1 MLDQQDGDVE
11 LVADAADDFH
21 QLGGLGG
28 VHAGGGLVQQ
38 QQLGAGGQGADDLQP
53 ALGAVGQAA
62 RLLAGQVG
70 HMEDVQQLDGLVGG
84 LFLLLPVAGQA
95 QQGLGQVV
103 VHGLVQA
110 YLDVVDDGQV
120 LEQADV
126 LEGAGHAHPV
136 DLVGLFA
143 GGGHAVQ
150 QDGAPAGLVDVGQQ
164 VKDGGLARAVGADQA
179 GDLVAAD
186 HQVEV
191 VHRGQAAKVDAQ
203 APDVQHR
210 ALVHV
215 PLGQKAARGDAVQAG
230 VKGGVAAGGGRLGGG
245 LLFGITHGMFPPSR
259 HG

>member
-1 MLDQQDGDVE
+1 M
-11 LVADAADDFH
+11 
-21 QLGGLGG
+21 
-28 VHAGGGLVQQ
+28 
-38 QQLGAGGQGADDLQP
+38 
-53 ALGAVGQAA
+53 QA
-62 RLLAGQVG
+62 
-70 HMEDVQQLDGLVGG
+70 H
-84 LFLLLPVAGQA
+84 
-95 QQGLGQVV
+95 
-103 VHGLVQA
+103 
-110 YLDVVDDGQV
+110 LDVVDDAQV
-120 LEQADV
+120 LEQPDV
-126 LEGAGHAHPV
+126 LEGAGHPHPV

-191 VHRGQAAKVDAQ
+191 VHCGQAAKVDAQ